1 MRKKI
6 AVIGAGFVG
15 STTAQ
20 RVLEKGLGDVVLLDM
35 IEGMPQGKALDML
48 HSGAAEN
55 FTNNIIGANDYKD
68 ISGADVVVI
77 TAGLAR
83 KPGMSREDL
92 LFANAKIVTDITLNI
107 KKYAPDSFVI
117 VVTNPM
123 DIMAYV
129 VWKKSG
135 FSANKVLGMGGVL
148 DTARFKSLLA
158 MKLGVAVTD
167 IQAMVLG
174 GHGDEMVPLVD
185 YTTVSG
191 IPVKTLMSKK
201 DLDEIVQRTRKSGAE
216 IVELLKT
223 GSAYYAPSSAAV
235 YMAEAILLDKK
246 RLLPASV
253 LLNGEYGIKD
263 AYVGVPIIL
272 GANGLEKI
280 IEVDLSDL
288 DLKQLQ
294 KSAEVIKKN
303 ISALY

>member
-48 HSGAAEN
+48 HSGATEN